1 MKKNNFKKIC
11 LMIIVG
17 LISLLMFNP
26 VVFAAEYNLCDK
38 SGVVKTF
45 QILGWCLLI
54 IKIVVPILLIIMGC
68 IDFGKAAVSSDDNA
82 IKNAISIIVKRAI
95 AAVVIFFIP
104 TIISTVIG
112 LAISPDKKT
121 EFDTFNDCTKCIRK
135 PNDPKECIIPAGGV
149 FGS

>member
-11 LMIIVG
+11 LMIFVW

-112 LAISPDKKT
+112 LALSPNKQNELDK
-121 EFDTFNDCTKCIRK
+121 FNNCSDCIKD
-135 PNDPKECIIPAGGV
+135 PNNCKIPAGGV